1 MEWYRRAAEQ
11 GNADAQVNLGLMYI
25 NGSGVAQ
32 DESAALQCFRMA
44 ANQNHPKAQFN
55 LGALLYNGAAGE
67 PDLGEVCQWWM
78 LAAMQGHPSA
88 QQNLEIITGKLSRE
102 QLARTQAAV
111 AEFMHRLSA

>member
-1 MEWYRRAAEQ
+1 LEWYRRAAEQ

-32 DESAALQCFRMA
+32 NESAAMLPHGCES
-44 ANQNHPKAQFN
+44 NHPKAQFN

-67 PDLGEVCQWWM
+67 PDLGEVCQWWT

-88 QQNLEIITGKLSRE
+88 QQNLEIITGKLSQE

-111 AEFMHRLSA
+111 AEFMHRQSA

>member
-1 MEWYRRAAEQ
+1 MLPYTQLHYLLLDDRPLTTDHTCTGRKHDVVYRPSSIVCR
-11 GNADAQVNLGLMYI
+11 
-25 NGSGVAQ
+25 
-32 DESAALQCFRMA
+32 RA
-44 ANQNHPKAQFN
+44 ANQNHHKAQFN

-67 PDLGEVCQWWM
+67 PDLGEVCQWWT

-88 QQNLEIITGKLSRE
+88 QQNLEIITGKLSQE